1 MKLKFFS
8 LILIISMVA
17 SAPVRANFTDTVRGW
32 FGMSVQTSEVK
43 AKSVAKENLKP
54 VAKKDAQI
62 ATKVEENQRGVVQAV
77 KVAVGKA
84 LLALVEVMKGVSKA
98 LENTGDSLS
107 VQPVKK

>member
-1 MKLKFFS
+1 
-8 LILIISMVA
+8 
-17 SAPVRANFTDTVRGW
+17 
-32 FGMSVQTSEVK
+32 
-43 AKSVAKENLKP
+43 LKP